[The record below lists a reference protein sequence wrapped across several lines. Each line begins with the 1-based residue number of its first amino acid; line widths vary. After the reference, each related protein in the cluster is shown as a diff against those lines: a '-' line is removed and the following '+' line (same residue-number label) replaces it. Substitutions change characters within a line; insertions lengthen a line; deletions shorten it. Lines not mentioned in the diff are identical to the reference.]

1 MKETQHTGS
10 DRWTTVIEELRGVR
24 TTDEQISHVINIVKE
39 SYSFLSIAANAYDSV
54 FVKEMNIT
62 YMQTTYLMVSKKVN
76 PCVRPLVMNIYN
88 RLPSLD
94 TQEEEEIECE
104 YRLEVGTS
112 LWELY
117 MNLGRLH
124 Q

>member
-1 MKETQHTGS
+1 
-10 DRWTTVIEELRGVR
+10 
-24 TTDEQISHVINIVKE
+24 
-39 SYSFLSIAANAYDSV
+39 
-54 FVKEMNIT
+54 
-62 YMQTTYLMVSKKVN
+62 MQTTYLMVSKKVN

-88 RLPSLD
+88 RLPARGD
-94 TQEEEEIECE
+94 YVEEDAEENE
-104 YRLEVGTS
+104 YSLEVGTS

>member
-1 MKETQHTGS
+1 
-10 DRWTTVIEELRGVR
+10 
-24 TTDEQISHVINIVKE
+24 
-39 SYSFLSIAANAYDSV
+39 
-54 FVKEMNIT
+54 
-62 YMQTTYLMVSKKVN
+62 MQTTYLMVSKKLN

-88 RLPSLD
+88 RLPTLTDQSED
-94 TQEEEEIECE
+94 EMEESE

-117 MNLGRLH
+117 MNLGRIY

>member
-1 MKETQHTGS
+1 
-10 DRWTTVIEELRGVR
+10 
-24 TTDEQISHVINIVKE
+24 
-39 SYSFLSIAANAYDSV
+39 
-54 FVKEMNIT
+54 MNIP
-62 YMQTTYLMVSKKVN
+62 YMQTTYLMVSKKLN

-88 RLPSLD
+88 RLPTLTDQSED
-94 TQEEEEIECE
+94 EMEESE

-117 MNLGRLH
+117 MNLGRIY